1 MKFLKVLIN
10 ALLCGL
16 FFSGLLALLIYD
28 LNINLNFS
36 LLFLGQMTLFLSIS
50 YGVLITVF
58 CIIVFFIFQFFL
70 GRSIKPAWVSPSF
83 LAVSFSFLCLIFL
96 VIFSVNRSFFLTLFD
111 APTQA
116 RLSDQFKAVII
127 LAVLGFLAVYV
138 YYIYKKSFIVFV
150 LYFLVFGVLT
160 TIAVKQRSLYPVFEP
175 RDVVAN
181 LEKRNIDKKITIIG
195 LEGLSFDFLIPL
207 INEQKL
213 SNFQWLMEQ
222 GSWGQLETFS
232 PTEPLVLNNSL
243 NTGKYPSKHRQLSI
257 YSFQLFNI
265 EQEIEV
271 FPRFILFRQL
281 IQTGLLIA
289 RPNPRATYTKDI
301 WTIFDENKTS
311 SLKMDWPYFR
321 DVTDPGPVVENEFNQ
336 LYQDLKFETNTLLDI
351 LRTAYFTDSAYESQ
365 FSEQRKES
373 QPQMAYLMLSGLKR
387 VETYFFNFSFPD
399 LVGDIDQEEITKY
412 GTVIE
417 RYYQYYDRIIGKYLS
432 GLKENE
438 LLVVY
443 SPHSVESLPLWKR
456 IVEFMLG
463 NSEVSAYYDF
473 APAGVV
479 FFYGRDIARGKNIEG
494 CKLIDIT
501 PTMLYYLGLHVGLD
515 MDGVAQTQFFIDRF
529 RAENMVP
536 FLRTYDEITIRAP
549 Q

>member
-10 ALLCGL
+10 ALLSGL

-28 LNINLNFS
+28 LNINLDFS
-36 LLFLGQMTLFLSIS
+36 LKFLGQMTLFLSIS
-50 YGVLITVF
+50 YGVLISVF
-58 CIIVFFIFQFFL
+58 SIIVFFIFQFFL
-70 GRSIKPAWVSPSF
+70 GRRIKPAWISPSF
-83 LAVSFSFLCLIFL
+83 LSVSFSFLCLIFL
-96 VIFSVNRSFFLTLFD
+96 IIFNVNRSFFLSLFD
-111 APTQA
+111 ARTQSL
-116 RLSDQFKAVII
+116 LSAQFNTILI

-138 YYIYKKSFIVFV
+138 YYVYKKNVFV
-150 LYFLVFGVLT
+150 FILYFLIFGALVT
-160 TIAVKQRSLYPVFEP
+160 TFVRQRSLYPAFES

-181 LEKRNIDKKITIIG
+181 LEKRNIDKKITLIG

-232 PTEPLVLNNSL
+232 PTEPLILNNSL

-257 YSFQLFNI
+257 YSFQLLNI

-289 RPNPRATYTKDI
+289 RPNSRTIYTKDI

-311 SLKMDWPYFR
+311 ALKMDWPYFR
-321 DVTDPGPVVENEFNQ
+321 EVTDPGPVVENEFNQ

-351 LRTAYFTDSAYESQ
+351 LRTAYFTDSAYETQ
-365 FSEQRKES
+365 FSELRKES
-373 QPQMAYLMLSGLKR
+373 QPQLAYLALSGLNR
-387 VETYFFNFSFPD
+387 VETYFFNFSFPE
-399 LVGDIDQEEITKY
+399 LAGDIDQEEITKY
-412 GTVIE
+412 SAVIE

-438 LLVVY
+438 MLVVY

-456 IVEFMLG
+456 IVEFILG

-473 APAGVV
+473 APEGVV
-479 FFYGRDIARGKNIEG
+479 FFYGREIARGKNIEG
-494 CKLIDIT
+494 CKLIDIA
-501 PTMLYYLGLHVGLD
+501 PTMLYYLGMFVGLD
-515 MDGVAQTQFFIDRF
+515 MDGVAQTQIFIDRF
-529 RAENMVP
+529 RAENPIP
-536 FLRTYDEITIRAP
+536 FILTYDEITIRLP